1 VSTSVQAMS
10 EGAGIDRAHR
20 RVIIGATVGTVFE
33 WYDFFVYGALATVLS
48 KQFFQGVNATTSLIF
63 ALMAFGAGTAI
74 RPLGAL
80 VFGRLGD
87 MTGRK
92 YTFLIT
98 ITVMGLCTAALGV
111 LPTYSQV
118 GVLAPILLVSL
129 RLLQGLALGGEYGG
143 AAIYVAEHAPPG
155 RRGYYTSWI
164 QLSGSIGL
172 IISLLVVLATR
183 FVLRDQF
190 ETWGWRIPFLLSL
203 ILLAISVYIR
213 LQLEESPVFRDIQRT
228 GRISTRPLSDS
239 FGRWANIG
247 LMLRI
252 LFGMMAGEAVVSY
265 VIMVYVL
272 FFLTQ
277 TLKLDPLN
285 ANLLLAAGLA
295 MAVVMYI
302 GCGRLVDRIGRK
314 PVFVAGCLLSALT
327 FFPIFKALTFYVNP
341 AVAAAVATSP
351 VTIVA
356 DPKECS
362 FQFDPVGKARFSS
375 SCDIAK
381 TALTTANVSY
391 SNEAATPGS
400 VAQVRIG
407 QRRITSF
414 DGNAMDAGALK
425 QQGAAFRS
433 EVMQA
438 LSAAGYPARAD
449 PARVNYPMA
458 FLLLCALQALGV
470 MAYGPLAAWLVELFP
485 PRIRYTSMSLPYNI
499 GVGWFGGFLPS
510 IAFAI
515 NAYTGNIYSGL
526 WYPVIVAAISAVIC
540 IVALP
545 ETRGLAAE

>member
-1 VSTSVQAMS
+1 MSVS
-10 EGAGIDRAHR
+10 AGVDRAHR

-48 KQFFQGVNATTSLIF
+48 RQFFQGVNATTSFIF

-74 RPLGAL
+74 RPLGAI

-87 MTGRK
+87 MAGRK

-98 ITVMGLCTAALGV
+98 IVVMGLCTASLGV
-111 LPTYSQV
+111 LPTYAQV
-118 GVLAPILLVSL
+118 GVLAPVLLVSL

-143 AAIYVAEHAPPG
+143 AAIYVAEHAPAG

-172 IISLLVVLATR
+172 ILSLLVVLGTR
-183 FVLRDQF
+183 LALRDQF
-190 ETWGWRIPFLLSL
+190 EVWGWRIPFLLSL
-203 ILLAISVYIR
+203 VLLAISVYIR
-213 LQLEESPVFRDIQRT
+213 LQLEESPVFREIQRT
-228 GRISTRPLSDS
+228 GKVSRRPLRES
-239 FGRWANIG
+239 FGSWRNIA

-277 TLKLDPLN
+277 TLKLDALN

-295 MAVVMYI
+295 VAVLMYI
-302 GCGRLVDRIGRK
+302 GCGWLIDRVGRK
-314 PVFVAGCLLSALT
+314 PVFLAGCLLSALT

-341 AVAAAVATSP
+341 AVALAQQTQP
-351 VTIVA
+351 VTVVA
-356 DPKECS
+356 DPRECS
-362 FQFDPVGKARFSS
+362 FQFDPVGKARFTS

-381 TALTTANVSY
+381 TALATANVSY
-391 SNEAATPGS
+391 GNEAAAPGS
-400 VAQVRIG
+400 VATIRVG
-407 QRRITSF
+407 QTAIAAF
-414 DGNAMDAGALK
+414 DGRTLDPVSFKARTGSFKAELNNALA
-425 QQGAAFRS
+425 Q
-433 EVMQA
+433 
-438 LSAAGYPARAD
+438 AGYPTRAH
-449 PARVNYPMA
+449 PARVNWPMA

-470 MAYGPLAAWLVELFP
+470 AAYGPLAAWLVELFP

-515 NAYTGNIYSGL
+515 NAYTGNVYSGL
-526 WYPVIVAAISAVIC
+526 WYPVIVAGASAIIC
-540 IVALP
+540 IFFLP
-545 ETRGLAAE
+545 ETKGSAAE